1 MGDGLWGIVIGV
13 IKGFTTSLNYR
24 QYADRTVF
32 GWGCRVQGGRSHGFF
47 LGALNTRSRMIIE
60 TQQGTTTSTHIEH
73 PPPPTGKH
81 RDMQRNV
88 DRKWELPHDSW
99 LRFQGEYNPP

>member
-32 GWGCRVQGGRSHGFF
+32 GCGCRVQGGRSHGFF

-73 PPPPTGKH
+73 PPH
-81 RDMQRNV
+81 RRGNIGICREMWTESGNYHMIR
-88 DRKWELPHDSW
+88 
-99 LRFQGEYNPP
+99 G